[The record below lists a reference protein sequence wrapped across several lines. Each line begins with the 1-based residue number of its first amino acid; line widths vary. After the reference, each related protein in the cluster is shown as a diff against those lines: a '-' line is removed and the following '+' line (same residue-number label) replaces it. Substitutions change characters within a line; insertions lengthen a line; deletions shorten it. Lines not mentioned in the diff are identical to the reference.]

1 MPALNL
7 YSSVLNKVR
16 RAHLTVKGAF
26 ARSFKWLRQNP
37 RWLYAALLIAA
48 GIWVGDLLEEKQAFL
63 DLRYRA
69 YQITQDAAGSLKGE
83 LYDHNTILVLIGDD
97 EYWKGPYEGRRPINR
112 ESLGQL
118 VAALDKYDPKV
129 IALDFDFSS
138 PAPDGSI
145 VEFPKYVEETKKLAD
160 TIKDVSSR
168 RSVVLPRTL
177 GFDGLWIEESDVY
190 DKYDLG
196 QARFGYIALYN
207 DYRLVPKSVPLK
219 SGDRLDSFA
228 EAIVRCFDLTGNGVK
243 CDRHDETLT
252 YAGAYLY
259 EEQFT
264 KYFANQIMSP
274 DSATQRD
281 LVEKLPGKIV
291 IIGGAWSRYAFNRGS
306 RIDERYTP
314 VGFMPA
320 VYLHANWVESM
331 LESRTARPLWY
342 LPRWT
347 LEFLLGFVAYYLFTS
362 KLWWVWKLLYVPL
375 LALSWL
381 GVAYISAQNF
391 GVFFDPFIVTLVSFA
406 KAAYEQISE
415 WYKDA
420 RRYNKLVAKKS
431 QPVQEAVH
439 AE

>member
-1 MPALNL
+1 MPTPNF
-7 YSSVLNKVR
+7 YHYVLDKLRN
-16 RAHLTVKGAF
+16 AYGLVKGIF
-26 ARSFKWLRQNP
+26 TWVKQNP
-37 RWLYAALLIAA
+37 RWFYASLLIAA
-48 GIWVGDLLEEKQAFL
+48 GIWIGDWLEEKQAFL
-63 DLRYRA
+63 DLRYRS
-69 YQITQDAAGSLKGE
+69 YQITQDAAGRLKGQ

-138 PAPDGSI
+138 PTPDGSI
-145 VEFPKYVEETKKLAD
+145 VEFPKYMDETKKLAD

-168 RSVVLPRTL
+168 RSVVLARTL
-177 GFDGLWIEESDVY
+177 GFDGRWIEESDVY
-190 DKYDLG
+190 DKFDLG
-196 QARFGYIALYN
+196 QVRFGYIALYS
-207 DYRLVPKSVPLK
+207 DYRLVPKSLPLR

-243 CDRHDETLT
+243 CDHHDDSLT

-259 EEQFT
+259 EDQFT
-264 KYFANQIMSP
+264 KYSANQIISP
-274 DSATQRD
+274 DNSTRLELLD
-281 LVEKLPGKIV
+281 KLPGKIV
-291 IIGGAWSRYAFNRGS
+291 IIGGAWNRYAYNRPP

-342 LPRWT
+342 LPRWI
-347 LEFLLGFVAYYLFTS
+347 LEFLLGFAAYYVFTS
-362 KLWWVWKLLYVPL
+362 ELWWLWKLLYVPA
-375 LALSWL
+375 LALFWL
-381 GVAYISAQNF
+381 GVAYVSAQNF
-391 GVFFDPFIVTLVSFA
+391 GVFFDPFIVTLVSLA
-406 KAAYEQISE
+406 KAGYEQVSE

-420 RRYNKLVAKKS
+420 RRYKEHVA
-431 QPVQEAVH
+431 QGCLPPQEVKH
-439 AE
+439 GG